1 MKKALLFAAA
11 AMMLAGLCACN
22 NDKDNGKDDGK
33 KEAKTAIEITTA
45 ADNLVMYL
53 PLESA
58 EKAVAKGDGVT
69 FAEAKGAGAFG
80 AGQYHNGYYNT
91 TGDNMQQAYL
101 KFNLASD
108 NLFKHLDDMTFTC
121 WVKLSETCPKGAIL
135 SVNGSGIDWPAF
147 IAYFDN
153 TRETEDKVKEQQVN
167 GRLVMHDAEG
177 VEKNLWLDTWD
188 AKLAK
193 YDTWFQFAFAYK
205 AETGE
210 WNLYVDGIPVKEE
223 PAIFGDKLAVNTL
236 VTKDCNTMYLGA
248 WASFVEGAS
257 TQDWQSYFAGAIDE
271 VRIFNKALTADEIV
285 ALRREELAAILAD

>member
-1 MKKALLFAAA
+1 MKKAFLFAAT

-121 WVKLSETCPKGAIL
+121 WVKLSEDCSKGAML
-135 SVNGSGIDWPAF
+135 SVNGSNNDWPAF
-147 IAYFDN
+147 IVYFDN
-153 TRETEDKVKEQQVN
+153 TQVVEEVKEQQVN
-167 GRLVMHDAEG
+167 GRLTMYDENG
-177 VEKNLWLDTWD
+177 EEKNLWLATYDK
-188 AKLAK
+188 ALAK
-193 YDTWFQFAFAYK
+193 YDTWFQFAFTYK
-205 AETGE
+205 ASTGE
-210 WNLYVDGIPVKEE
+210 WNLYVDGIAVKEE
-223 PAIFGDKLAVNTL
+223 PAVFGDKLPVKTL
-236 VTKDCNTMYLGA
+236 VSEKCNAMYVGA